1 MKKQKKKI
9 RMITREF
16 LVSILGQ
23 YYLLEYVQPNV
34 GQLPVRRNK
43 QGEKKRIVN
52 KGIDYH
58 QYKIRIKK

>member
-23 YYLLEYVQPNV
+23 YYLLEYVQLNV
-34 GQLPVRRNK
+34 GQLPVRKNE
-43 QGEKKRIVN
+43 QGERNRLPSIQNKNQKMKRTL
-52 KGIDYH
+52 
-58 QYKIRIKK
+58 

>member
-34 GQLPVRRNK
+34 GQLPVRKNE
-43 QGEKKRIVN
+43 QGERNRLPSIQTKNQKMKRTL
-52 KGIDYH
+52 
-58 QYKIRIKK
+58 